1 MIINQDNTRNVLI
14 NIRRIYKN
22 YNLLKLLAKSSTR
35 VQISNDFYWRY
46 ILHNPI
52 PSLSDICK
60 HLIYTNFFYVYKGEN
75 YYIKYA
81 IFPSKRHIK
90 ECQIY
95 NSIIRKESNIIKDAD
110 YDRLFNDYD
119 ANKLFYNIN
128 VFKKYFKEFYDYY
141 SKPENL
147 VEILDKDSLVKWL
160 EMYTKL

>member
-1 MIINQDNTRNVLI
+1 MRINHDNNRNVLI
-14 NIRRIYKN
+14 NIKRIYKN
-22 YNLLKLLAKSSTR
+22 YNLLKSFAKSSTR
-35 VQISNDFYWRY
+35 ISIPNDSYWRY
-46 ILHNPI
+46 ILHNSS

-60 HLIYTNFFYVYKGEN
+60 HLIYTDFFYVYKSED

-81 IFPSKRHIK
+81 IFPNKRHIK

-95 NSIIRKESNIIKDAD
+95 NSIIRKESNRIKDAD

-128 VFKKYFKEFYDYY
+128 VFKKYFEEFYDYY

-147 VEILDKDSLVKWL
+147 VEILDKVSLFKWL
-160 EMYTKL
+160 ETYIKL

>member
-22 YNLLKLLAKSSTR
+22 YKLLKLFAKSSTR
-35 VQISNDFYWRY
+35 LQIQNDSYWRS
-46 ILHNPI
+46 ILHNSTPR
-52 PSLSDICK
+52 LSDICK
-60 HLIYTNFFYVYKGEN
+60 HLIYTDFFYIYKEEN
-75 YYIKYA
+75 YYIKYS

-95 NSIIRKESNIIKDAD
+95 NNIIRKESNIIKDAD
-110 YDRLFNDYD
+110 YDRLFNYYD

-128 VFKKYFKEFYDYY
+128 IFKKYFEEFYDYY

-147 VEILDKDSLVKWL
+147 VEILDKDTLFKWL

>member
-1 MIINQDNTRNVLI
+1 MRINQDNNRNVLI

-35 VQISNDFYWRY
+35 VSIPNDSYWRH
-46 ILHNPI
+46 ILHNSH

-60 HLIYTNFFYVYKGEN
+60 HLIYTDFLYVYKGEN

-95 NSIIRKESNIIKDAD
+95 NGIIRKEFNRIKDVD
-110 YDRLFNDYD
+110 YDRLFNEYD
-119 ANKLFYNIN
+119 VNKIFYNIN
-128 VFKKYFKEFYDYY
+128 VFKKYFEEFYNYY
-141 SKPENL
+141 SKSENL
-147 VEILDKDSLVKWL
+147 VEILDKDSLFKWL
-160 EMYTKL
+160 EIYTKL